1 MKTDTQATSSSATLP
16 VVGLVEWFRPGEHE
30 HVRETL
36 ASLKELGVTD
46 LRTGVSWAD
55 YYTPEGKEWY
65 DWLIPTLAKEVNIL
79 PCFLYTPPSI
89 GEKPRTSSPPKDKK
103 AYADFLDVFIAKHG
117 EHFEWVELWNEPNN
131 MVEYDFTHDYG
142 WNKFAEMVGGAA
154 YWCKQL
160 GKKTLLGGMSP
171 IDPNWL
177 QTMYDR
183 GVMQYID
190 AVGIHGFPYVF
201 DQMWDGWEDN
211 VQTVRDVMQ
220 RNNCTAELW
229 ITEAGFSTWQHDEFK
244 QLQEFKEVL
253 QANVTRIYWYA
264 LKDLD
269 ANLPTVAG
277 FHLDDREYYFGLKRA
292 DGTSKLLYRLWA
304 RHGIHKL
311 DQLDYVKRSID
322 DDTEPYTLI
331 TGGSGFVGTN
341 LAKRLLEQG
350 KRVLVFDSLS
360 RDGVEQNL
368 QWLHET
374 YGDRLEVF
382 VGDIR
387 DQQAVRQVMKRA
399 EQVFH
404 FAAQVAVTTSLD
416 LPINDFEINARGI
429 INVLEAIREQDTPPP
444 LVFTSTN
451 KVYGGLEDMKFISNG
466 SRYYP
471 ADETTEK
478 YGISEKRHL
487 DFHSPYGCSKGAAD
501 QYVIDYARTYNLP
514 MAVFRMS
521 CIYGPH
527 QYGNEDQ
534 GWVAHFAIKAI
545 EGEPVNIYGDGKQ
558 VRDILFVEDL
568 VDAFLLAQEHME
580 SISGQAFNIGGGP
593 ENTVS
598 LLELLKT
605 ISKFRGKEIPLQ
617 FGDWRPG
624 DQHYYVSDTRKFQ
637 KATGWYP
644 KHNVQEGVAKLYQ
657 WLCENR
663 GFEVP
668 ISLSAILEKEE
679 EPVKKAVVA

>member
-1 MKTDTQATSSSATLP
+1 MDRMNAKNKKSLP
-16 VVGLVEWFRPGEHE
+16 VVGLVEWFRVGEYE
-30 HVRETL
+30 RVDKVL
-36 ASLKELGVTD
+36 ADLKELGVTE

-55 YYTPEGKEWY
+55 YYTPEGKSWY
-65 DWLIPTLAKEVNIL
+65 DWLIPTLAKEVNVL

-89 GEKPRTSSPPKDKK
+89 GEKKRTSAPPKDRK
-103 AYADFLDVFIAKHG
+103 AYADFLDVFITDMG

-131 MVEYDFTHDYG
+131 QVEYDFTLDYG

-154 YWCKQL
+154 YWCRQR

-177 QTMYDR
+177 QMMFER
-183 GVMQYID
+183 GVMQHID
-190 AVGIHGFPYVF
+190 AVGIHGFPFVF

-211 VQTVRDVMQ
+211 ISAVRDVMRQ
-220 RNNCTAELW
+220 NNCTAELW

-244 QLQEFKEVL
+244 QVQEFKEAILADAARV
-253 QANVTRIYWYA
+253 YWYGIY
-264 LKDLD
+264 DLN
-269 ANLPTVAG
+269 AKLPTVGG
-277 FHLDDREYYFGLKRA
+277 FHLDDREYHFGLKHA
-292 DGTSKLLYRLWA
+292 DGTTKLLYRLWA
-304 RHGIHKL
+304 KHGIDGL
-311 DQLDYVKRSID
+311 YSLDYIKRTITE
-322 DDTEPYTLI
+322 DTAPYTLI
-331 TGGSGFVGTN
+331 TGGAGFVGTN
-341 LAKRLLEQG
+341 LAKRLLEEG

-374 YGDRLEVF
+374 YPGQLEIY

-387 DQQAVRQVMKRA
+387 DLQTVRYVMQRA
-399 EQVFH
+399 EAVYH

-416 LPINDFEINARGI
+416 FPINDFEINARGI
-429 INVLEAIREQDTPPP
+429 INVLEAIREQENPPP

-451 KVYGGLEDMKFISNG
+451 KVYGSLEGLEFVSNG

-471 ADETTEK
+471 ADKAVKEH
-478 YGISEKRHL
+478 GISEARPL

-514 MAVFRMS
+514 MTVFRMS

-534 GWVAHFAIKAI
+534 GWVAHFAIRAI

-568 VDAFLLAQEHME
+568 VDAFLLANKHIDR
-580 SISGQAFNIGGGP
+580 ISGQAFNIGGGS

-605 ISKFRGKEIPLQ
+605 IGRYRGEEIPLK
-617 FGDWRPG
+617 FGEWRPG
-624 DQHYYVSDTRKFQ
+624 DQHYYVSDTRKFR

-644 KHNVQEGVAKLYQ
+644 KHNVQEGMARLYQ

-663 GFEVP
+663 GYKVP
-668 ISLSAILEKEE
+668 LILTSKSYQE
-679 EPVKKAVVA
+679 EPAQKVAVA